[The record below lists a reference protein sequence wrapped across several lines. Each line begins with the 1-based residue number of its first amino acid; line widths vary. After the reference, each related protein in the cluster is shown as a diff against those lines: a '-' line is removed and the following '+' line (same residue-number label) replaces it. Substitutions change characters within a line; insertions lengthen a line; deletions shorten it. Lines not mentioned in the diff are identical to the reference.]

1 MDTKTIRQ
9 SVTFK
14 AKPHEIYE
22 VLMDVDKHSKLTG
35 SEVTIDR
42 NIGSEFS
49 VYSGDI
55 QGINLEL
62 VPDKK
67 IVQSWRYSDWPEG
80 HYSKAT
86 FSLKEVPD
94 GTRLTFTQTG
104 VPDKFY
110 EDIKQ
115 GWKDYYWEPM
125 KMLWANTEG

>member
-1 MDTKTIRQ
+1 MGTKTIRQ

-22 VLMDVDKHSKLTG
+22 VVMDAHKHSKLTG

-49 VYSGDI
+49 VYGGDI

-62 VPDKK
+62 VPDQK

-80 HYSKAT
+80 HYSKAS
-86 FSLKEVPD
+86 FSLKEVQD

-125 KMLWANTEG
+125 KEMLRKE